1 MTLAVMTRTSLGHT
15 GRPLTATRPVQL
27 IYVTAIVA
35 AVARI
40 IAAFGI
46 AREPMLHVSVAA
58 WVLAFIGFAIVY
70 GPVLMRPRA

>member
-1 MTLAVMTRTSLGHT
+1 MDAPTYKSQQF
-15 GRPLTATRPVQL
+15 PSDD
-27 IYVTAIVA
+27 YA
-35 AVARI
+35 APEK
-40 IAAFGI
+40 IAALFCQLL